1 MKFKILFIV
10 LYFFASNLFA
20 QHTTVIVEND
30 TILVSELPTFTY
42 TSKMTPEQRAAYH
55 LLINRVK
62 FVLPY
67 AKIAAFH
74 LQQVEQKLQSITS
87 KKERKKFVKKYSKE
101 LKESFQK
108 QLKNFSIEE
117 GKIMV
122 KLVSRET
129 GSTVYGIMSEYYGS
143 AEKFF
148 YNSFSS
154 LYGYDLD
161 ETYDPVE
168 NFQIEKIIK
177 DYKLE

>member
-1 MKFKILFIV
+1 MKFRILFIV
-10 LYFFASNLFA
+10 IYICSNNTFA
-20 QHTTVIVEND
+20 QRTTVVVEND
-30 TILVSELPTFTY
+30 TIEAAELPTFTY
-42 TSKMTPEQRAAYH
+42 TSKMTPEQKKAYH

-67 AKIAAFH
+67 AKMAAFH
-74 LQQVEQKLQSITS
+74 LQQVEQKLQAIKS
-87 KKERKKFVKKYSKE
+87 KKERKKFIKKYSKE

-108 QLKNFSIEE
+108 QLKNFSIDE

-129 GSTVYGIMSEYYGS
+129 GSTVYGIMSDYYGS

>member
-1 MKFKILFIV
+1 MKIKIIIII
-10 LYFFASNLFA
+10 LYFFAGNIFA
-20 QHTTVIVEND
+20 QHTTVVVEND

-42 TSKMTPEQRAAYH
+42 TAKMTEEQRRAYYR
-55 LLINRVK
+55 LISRVK

-67 AKIAAFH
+67 AKMAAFH
-74 LQQVEQKLQSITS
+74 LQQVEQKLQAIPS
-87 KKERKKFVKKYSKE
+87 KKDRKKFVKKYSKE

-108 QLKNFSIEE
+108 QLKNLTIDE
-117 GKIMV
+117 GKLMV

-129 GSTVYGIMSEYYGS
+129 GATVYGIMSEYYGS

-168 NFQIEKIIK
+168 NFQIEKIIH